1 MELVQRI
8 STHAPHIQKLA
19 IKFFNSRTPH
29 WVRQAFR
36 CSVNCTSIID
46 FNSRSPYGV
55 RRQSSHYTRFDLRFQ
70 LPYPVMGATSVGG
83 FPDNGASIST
93 PAPAWGVTLGLA
105 SIKLISSISIHS
117 PHEGYDCAGQATPR
131 HMGHFNSHTRS
142 WCVYRGISTPVPR
155 VGYDCMV
162 Q

>member
-1 MELVQRI
+1 MLGQLYLYYRFQFPLPVWSATAILALHPLRPEI
-8 STHAPHIQKLA
+8 STPVP
-19 IKFFNSRTPH
+19 RDGCDGGPGR
-29 WVRQAFR
+29 V
-36 CSVNCTSIID
+36 
-46 FNSRSPYGV
+46 
-55 RRQSSHYTRFDLRFQ
+55 LRLIRKFQ
-70 LPYPVMGATSVGG
+70 LQYPVRGATSVGG